1 MRRLL
6 ILVLVIGAMFYLGWL
21 TLSNNSEDSTIQINK
36 NEIKADTE
44 KAVEKVKEV
53 IHEGT
58 DAAKGAVESRSGE

>member
-6 ILVLVIGAMFYLGWL
+6 ILVLVIGGMFYFGWL
-21 TLSNNSEDSTIQINK
+21 TFSNSSDESTIQINK
-36 NEIKADTE
+36 TEIEADTE